1 MVLVKK
7 SSGAWRLCVD
17 FTDLNKACP
26 KDNHPLPKIDRLVD
40 STAGHALLS
49 FMDANA
55 GYHQIPMAE
64 KDRPHTAYITSQGVY
79 CYKMMRFRLKNAGAT
94 YQRIVNK
101 IFLVDER
108 GIKANPDKG
117 QAVLD
122 MRSPKNVREVQRLTG
137 CLAALGR
144 FLSRST
150 DKSLTFFRAL
160 KRKELDWDE
169 EVEKAFQQLKQHLST
184 LPKLISPLL
193 GKHYMS
199 I

>member
-1 MVLVKK
+1 
-7 SSGAWRLCVD
+7 
-17 FTDLNKACP
+17 
-26 KDNHPLPKIDRLVD
+26 
-40 STAGHALLS
+40 
-49 FMDANA
+49 
-55 GYHQIPMAE
+55 
-64 KDRPHTAYITSQGVY
+64 
-79 CYKMMRFRLKNAGAT
+79 MMRFRLKNAGAT

-108 GIKANPDKG
+108 GIEANPDKG

-169 EVEKAFQQLKQHLST
+169 EVEKAFQQLK
-184 LPKLISPLL
+184 
-193 GKHYMS
+193 
-199 I
+199 